1 MTLSEE
7 KPPSESGD
15 DFDLFSDQAV
25 RTLDTLARALHL
37 KDAELEPALDAIV
50 STAVA
55 AVEVAQHAGLILV
68 VQGELVPQA
77 TTGPPPQ
84 LLDQLQQKLGDG
96 PCLAAAVGQ
105 SLVRIDDMR
114 DDGRWPDFAAEAL
127 SLGVGSMLCVPLW
140 VHERRLGTLSLYAAH
155 PTAFTGQH
163 ERVTHVFATLA
174 AIALAEAQ
182 RTSQL
187 RAALASRDVIGQAK
201 GILMERNRVT
211 ADAAFGSL
219 SRASQNVNMK
229 LAAVARHLV
238 ETGELLGAEPPADR

>member
-1 MTLSEE
+1 MTSSQE
-7 KPPSESGD
+7 KQPSQLGD
-15 DFDLFSDQAV
+15 DLDLLSDQAV

-55 AVEVAQHAGLILV
+55 AVETAQHAGLILV
-68 VQGELVPQA
+68 VRGELVPQV
-77 TTGPPPQ
+77 TTGAPPQ
-84 LLDQLQQKLGDG
+84 LLDELQQKLRDG

-114 DDGRWPDFAAEAL
+114 DDGRWPGFAAEAL
-127 SLGVGSMLCVPLW
+127 NLGVQSMLCVPLW

-182 RTSQL
+182 RTDQL
-187 RAALASRDVIGQAK
+187 RTALASRDVIGQAK

-211 ADAAFGSL
+211 ADDAFRSL
-219 SRASQNVNMK
+219 SQASQNVNMK
-229 LAAVARHLV
+229 LTEVARLLV
-238 ETGELLGAEPPADR
+238 ETGELPGG